1 MKKFVLFISLFAL
14 SVLSVQARE
23 NKLYFTEENN
33 RLYYESNL
41 IDEDIFMKH
50 IDMTPGESFTD
61 ELLIENGT
69 NTKYTLYFKV
79 APREQSAEADE
90 LLENITMKIKLDEE
104 IIYEGKAT
112 GLDYTEQ
119 GIDLQKA
126 ILLGD
131 FTPSKNSKMVV
142 ETKLSENY
150 DNTEL
155 NEFSYI
161 DWSFYAQYDD
171 SKPPVEIIVSP
182 NTMRNS
188 FPYTIVFSAIIILI
202 GIGIVKSA
210 YKKKN

>member
-33 RLYYESNL
+33 RLYYESKL
-41 IDEDIFMKH
+41 IDE
-50 IDMTPGESFTD
+50 DMTPGESFTD

-69 NTKYTLYFKV
+69 NTKYTLYFRV
-79 APREQSAEADE
+79 VPRNQSAEADE
-90 LLENITMKIKLDEE
+90 LLENIIMKIKLDEE

-119 GIDLQKA
+119 GIELQKA
-126 ILLGD
+126 ILLGN

>member
-14 SVLSVQARE
+14 CIISVEAKE

-33 RLYYESNL
+33 RLYYESKL
-41 IDEDIFMKH
+41 IDENIFMKH
-50 IDMTPGESFTD
+50 VDMTPGESFTD
-61 ELLIENGT
+61 ELIVENGT
-69 NTKYTLYFKV
+69 NTKYTLYFKIV
-79 APREQSAEADE
+79 PREQSAEADE
-90 LLENITMKIKLDEE
+90 LLDNIMMKIKLDDNV
-104 IIYEGKAT
+104 IYEGKAT

-150 DNTEL
+150 DNTEF
-155 NEFSYI
+155 NDFSYI

-171 SKPPVEIIVSP
+171 SEPPVEIIVSP
-182 NTMRNS
+182 DTMKNS
-188 FPYTIVFSAIIILI
+188 FPFAFVFSVIIILI
-202 GIGIVKSA
+202 GLGIIKSA

>member
-33 RLYYESNL
+33 RLYYESKL

-79 APREQSAEADE
+79 VPREQSAEADE
-90 LLENITMKIKLDEE
+90 LLENIIMKIKLDEE

-119 GIDLQKA
+119 GIVLQKA

>member
-33 RLYYESNL
+33 RLYYESKL

-50 IDMTPGESFTD
+50 TDMTPGESFTD

-79 APREQSAEADE
+79 VPRNQSAEADE
-90 LLENITMKIKLDEE
+90 LLENIIMKIKLDEE

-119 GIDLQKA
+119 GINLQKA

-171 SKPPVEIIVSP
+171 SKPPVEIIESP

>member
-33 RLYYESNL
+33 RLYYESKL

-69 NTKYTLYFKV
+69 NIKYTLYFKV
-79 APREQSAEADE
+79 VPREQSAEADE
-90 LLENITMKIKLDEE
+90 LLENIIMKIKLDEE

-182 NTMRNS
+182 NTMKNS

>member
-33 RLYYESNL
+33 RLYYESKL

-79 APREQSAEADE
+79 VPREQSAEAEE
-90 LLENITMKIKLDEE
+90 LLENIIMKIKLDEE

>member
-33 RLYYESNL
+33 RLYYESKL

-79 APREQSAEADE
+79 VPRNQSAEANE
-90 LLENITMKIKLDEE
+90 LLENIIMKIKLDEE

-119 GIDLQKA
+119 GINLQKA

>member
-14 SVLSVQARE
+14 CIISVEAKE

-33 RLYYESNL
+33 RLYYESKL
-41 IDEDIFMKH
+41 IDENIFMKH
-50 IDMTPGESFTD
+50 VDMTPGESFTD
-61 ELLIENGT
+61 ELIIENGT
-69 NTKYTLYFKV
+69 NTKYTLYFKIV
-79 APREQSAEADE
+79 PREQSAEADE
-90 LLENITMKIKLDEE
+90 LLDNIMMKIKLDDNV
-104 IIYEGKAT
+104 IYEGKAT

-126 ILLGD
+126 ILLGE

-150 DNTEL
+150 DNTEFSD
-155 NEFSYI
+155 FSYI

-171 SKPPVEIIVSP
+171 SEPPVEIIASP
-182 NTMRNS
+182 DTMENS
-188 FPYTIVFSAIIILI
+188 FPFAFVFSVIIILI
-202 GIGIVKSA
+202 GFGIIKSA

>member
-1 MKKFVLFISLFAL
+1 MKKIVLFIFLFAL
-14 SVLSVQARE
+14 GILSVQAKE

-33 RLYYESNL
+33 RLYYESKL

-50 IDMTPGESFTD
+50 VDMTPGKSFTD

-79 APREQSAEADE
+79 VPREQSAEADE
-90 LLENITMKIKLDEE
+90 LLDNILMNIKLDDK

-112 GLDYTEQ
+112 GIDYTEQ
-119 GIDLQKA
+119 GVDLQKA

-150 DNTEL
+150 NNTKFS
-155 NEFSYI
+155 EFSYI
-161 DWSFYAQYDD
+161 DWSFYAQYDN
-171 SKPPVEIIVSP
+171 SEPPVEIIISP
-182 NTMRNS
+182 DTMKNS
-188 FPYTIVFSAIIILI
+188 FPYTFVFSAIIILI
-202 GIGIVKSA
+202 GIGVVKSA
-210 YKKKN
+210 YKEKN

>member
-79 APREQSAEADE
+79 VPRNQSAEADE
-90 LLENITMKIKLDEE
+90 LLENIIMKIKLDEE

-126 ILLGD
+126 ILLGN

>member
-14 SVLSVQARE
+14 SFLSVQAKE
-23 NKLYFTEENN
+23 NKLYFTEDNN
-33 RLYYESNL
+33 RLYYDSKL
-41 IDEDIFMKH
+41 IDENVFMKH
-50 IDMTPGESFTD
+50 IGMTPGENFTD

-79 APREQSAEADE
+79 VPREQSAEADE
-90 LLENITMKIKLDEE
+90 LLENIIMKIKLDEE

-150 DNTEL
+150 DNTEF
-155 NEFSYI
+155 NDFSYI

-171 SKPPVEIIVSP
+171 SEPPVEIIASP
-182 NTMRNS
+182 DTMKNS
-188 FPYTIVFSAIIILI
+188 FPFAFVFSVIIILI
-202 GIGIVKSA
+202 GFGIIKSA

>member
-14 SVLSVQARE
+14 SILPVQAKE

-33 RLYYESNL
+33 RLYYESKL
-41 IDEDIFMKH
+41 IDEDVFMKH
-50 IDMTPGESFTD
+50 IDMSPGESFTD

-69 NTKYTLYFKV
+69 NTKYTLYFKIV
-79 APREQSAEADE
+79 PREQNNDADE
-90 LLENITMKIKLDEE
+90 LLENIIMNIKLDGKE
-104 IIYEGKAT
+104 IYNGKAT

-119 GIDLQKA
+119 GVNLQKA

-142 ETKLSENY
+142 ETKLKEDYN
-150 DNTEL
+150 NTNFHEL
-155 NEFSYI
+155 SYI

-171 SKPPVEIIVSP
+171 SEPPVEIIASP
-182 NTMRNS
+182 DTMKNS
-188 FPYTIVFSAIIILI
+188 FPFAFVFSVIIILI
-202 GIGIVKSA
+202 GFGIIKSA

>member
-33 RLYYESNL
+33 RLYYESKL

-50 IDMTPGESFTD
+50 IDMIPGERFTD

-69 NTKYTLYFKV
+69 NKKYTLYFKV
-79 APREQSAEADE
+79 VPRNQSAEADE
-90 LLENITMKIKLDEE
+90 LLENIIMKIKLDEE

-126 ILLGD
+126 ILLGN

-171 SKPPVEIIVSP
+171 SKPPVEIIESP

>member
-14 SVLSVQARE
+14 CIISVEAKE

-33 RLYYESNL
+33 RLYYESKL
-41 IDEDIFMKH
+41 IDENIFMKH
-50 IDMTPGESFTD
+50 VDMTPGESFTD
-61 ELLIENGT
+61 ELIIENGT
-69 NTKYTLYFKV
+69 NTKYTLYFKIV
-79 APREQSAEADE
+79 PREQSAEADE
-90 LLENITMKIKLDEE
+90 LLDNIMMKIKLDDNV
-104 IIYEGKAT
+104 IYEGKAT

-150 DNTEL
+150 DNTEF
-155 NEFSYI
+155 NDFSYI

-171 SKPPVEIIVSP
+171 SEPPVEIIASP
-182 NTMRNS
+182 DTMKNS
-188 FPYTIVFSAIIILI
+188 FPFAFVFSVIIILI
-202 GIGIVKSA
+202 GFGIIKSA

>member
-14 SVLSVQARE
+14 CIISVEAKE

-33 RLYYESNL
+33 RLYYESKL
-41 IDEDIFMKH
+41 IDENIFMKH
-50 IDMTPGESFTD
+50 VDMTPGESFTD
-61 ELLIENGT
+61 ELIIENGT
-69 NTKYTLYFKV
+69 NTKYTLYFKIV
-79 APREQSAEADE
+79 PREQSAEADE
-90 LLENITMKIKLDEE
+90 LLDNIMMKIKLDDNV
-104 IIYEGKAT
+104 IYEGKAT

-150 DNTEL
+150 DNTEF
-155 NEFSYI
+155 NDFSYI

-171 SKPPVEIIVSP
+171 SEPPVEIIVSP
-182 NTMRNS
+182 DTMKNS
-188 FPYTIVFSAIIILI
+188 FPFAFVFSVIIILI
-202 GIGIVKSA
+202 GLGIIKSA

>member
-14 SVLSVQARE
+14 SFLSVQAKE
-23 NKLYFTEENN
+23 NKLYFTEDNN
-33 RLYYESNL
+33 RLYYDSKL
-41 IDEDIFMKH
+41 IDENVFMKH
-50 IDMTPGESFTD
+50 IDMTPGENFTD

-79 APREQSAEADE
+79 VPREQSAEADE
-90 LLENITMKIKLDEE
+90 LLENIIMKIKLDEE

-131 FTPSKNSKMVV
+131 FTSSKNSKMVV

>member
-14 SVLSVQARE
+14 CIISVEAEE

-33 RLYYESNL
+33 RLYYDSKL
-41 IDEDIFMKH
+41 IDENVFMKH
-50 IDMTPGESFTD
+50 IGMTPGENFTD

-79 APREQSAEADE
+79 VPREQSAEADE
-90 LLENITMKIKLDEE
+90 LLENIIMKIKLDEE